1 MGKAITNHSPLYVM
15 HFSRLLELVSLS
27 DLRNIFFGTVIILSG
42 LALATLTLIAHQT
55 GNQGLAGIAAAA
67 SLVFVLLILI
77 FVVPPLARSASAE
90 AAQMDLPVEI
100 TGGGGIFFILLL
112 IVAFAAWNTGNNLLF
127 IVLSF
132 LLSALIIAFLVGTF
146 CLRRLDVKMRF
157 PEAIY
162 AEEPTPI
169 MVSLHNRKRLFPTF
183 SVVAEVRGREK
194 ERSDLLDELKGLL
207 PRRILERIIRPPLI
221 KYILDYFVYVP
232 RRLAE
237 ENRVEQVFPRRGRF
251 LVKDFE
257 LSTKFPFGILRH
269 RRRLP
274 AQEAEIIIFP
284 RIEQLDK
291 AIAFR
296 TFDYGSI
303 SIQKRGTGQD
313 LLALRSY
320 QPQDDLRHI
329 DWKATARAQN
339 LTVRE
344 FVAEDEKRVTVVFDP
359 RFPQD
364 AEKKEKTLRQR
375 IEEEQKGKRE
385 LSASERRFEN
395 GVSLAASVLA
405 QFIDERIEVSLII
418 NDDKGDFGIDRTH
431 LNACLKR
438 LALVEPV
445 EPDTAGVNLDR
456 LLADRQ
462 NSYIF
467 LISAVDI
474 KEFDSSILAKTEII
488 SY

>member
-1 MGKAITNHSPLYVM
+1 MRLTK
-15 HFSRLLELVSLS
+15 LLELISLS
-27 DLRNIFFGTVIILSG
+27 DLRNIFFGAVIIISG
-42 LALATLTLIAHQT
+42 LALATLTLVAHQT
-55 GNQGLAGIAAAA
+55 GNQSLAGIAAAA

-112 IVAFAAWNTGNNLLF
+112 IVSFAAWNTGNNLLF

-132 LLSALIIAFLVGTF
+132 LLSAVIVAFFVGTF
-146 CLRRLDVKMRF
+146 CLRKLDVKMRF

-169 MVSLHNRKRLFPTF
+169 MVSLHNRKWLFPTF

-194 ERSDLLDELKGLL
+194 ERSRLLGELQGLL
-207 PRRILERIIRPPLI
+207 PRRILERIVRPPLI

-232 RRLAE
+232 RRRDV
-237 ENRVEQVFPRRGRF
+237 ENRVEQIFPRRGRF

-274 AQEAEIIIFP
+274 AQEAEIMIFP
-284 RIEQLDK
+284 RIEPLDK
-291 AIAFR
+291 EIAFR
-296 TFDYGSI
+296 TFEYGNVST
-303 SIQKRGTGQD
+303 QKRGTGQD
-313 LLALRSY
+313 LLALRAY

-329 DWKATARAQN
+329 DWKATARTQH

-344 FVAEDEKRVTVVFDP
+344 FLAEDDKRVTVIFDP
-359 RFPQD
+359 RFPKD
-364 AEKKEKTLRQR
+364 PEEKKRTLRQQ
-375 IEEEQKGKRE
+375 IEDEQKSKRE
-385 LSASERRFEN
+385 LSEPERRFEK
-395 GVSLAASVLA
+395 GVSLAASLLA
-405 QFIDERIEVSLII
+405 QFIDERIEVSLIV
-418 NDDKGDFGIDRTH
+418 DEEKGDFGMDRTH
-431 LNACLKR
+431 LNSCLKR
-438 LALVEPV
+438 LALVEAASL
-445 EPDTAGVNLDR
+445 DISGVNLDR

-462 NSYIF
+462 SSYIF
-467 LISAVDI
+467 LVSAAGEDD
-474 KEFDSSILAKTEII
+474 FDLSVLAKAELI

>member
-1 MGKAITNHSPLYVM
+1 MSLITLNSSLKNM
-15 HFSRLLELVSLS
+15 RLSKLLELISLS
-27 DLRNIFFGTVIILSG
+27 DLRNLFFGTVIILSG
-42 LALATLTLIAHQT
+42 LALAALTLIAHQT
-55 GNQGLAGIAAAA
+55 GNQSLAGIAAAA
-67 SLVFVLLILI
+67 SLGFVLLILV

-112 IVAFAAWNTGNNLLF
+112 IVSFAAWNTGNNLLF

-132 LLSALIIAFLVGTF
+132 LLSALIIAFLVGTL
-146 CLRRLDVKMRF
+146 CLRKLDVKMRF

-183 SVVAEVRGREK
+183 SVVAEVRGRDK
-194 ERSDLLDELKGLL
+194 ERSDLIDELKGLL
-207 PRRILERIIRPPLI
+207 PKRMLERIVRPPLI

-232 RRLAE
+232 RRLAV

-257 LSTKFPFGILRH
+257 LSTKFPFGLMRH

-284 RIEQLDK
+284 RVEQLDK

-313 LLALRSY
+313 LLALRNY

-329 DWKATARAQN
+329 DWKATARAQH

-364 AEKKEKTLRQR
+364 EEKKNKTLRQR
-375 IEEEQKGKRE
+375 LEDEQKGKKE
-385 LSASERRFEN
+385 LSEAERRFEN

-418 NDDKGDFGIDRTH
+418 NEEKGDFGMDRTH
-431 LNACLKR
+431 LNSCLKR
-438 LALVEPV
+438 LALIEAAPL
-445 EPDTAGVNLDR
+445 ETSGVNLER
-456 LLADRQ
+456 VLADRQ

-467 LISAVDI
+467 LVTAVSEKELDI
-474 KEFDSSILAKTEII
+474 AILAKTELI

>member
-1 MGKAITNHSPLYVM
+1 M
-15 HFSRLLELVSLS
+15 RLSKLLQIVSLS
-27 DLRNIFFGTVIILSG
+27 DLRNLFFGTLIIFAG
-42 LALATLTLIAHQT
+42 LALAAVTWIAHQS
-55 GNQGLAGIAAAA
+55 GNQRLAGIAAAA
-67 SLVFVLLILI
+67 SLVLVALILI

-90 AAQMDLPVEI
+90 AAQMDLPVEM
-100 TGGGGIFFILLL
+100 TGGGGIFFILLV
-112 IVAFAAWNTGNNLLF
+112 IVSFAAWNTGNNLLF

-146 CLRRLDVKMRF
+146 CLRKLDVKMRF

-162 AEEPTPI
+162 AQEPTPI
-169 MVSLHNRKRLFPTF
+169 MVSLHNRKLLFPTL

-194 ERSDLLDELKGLL
+194 ERSGLLDELKGLL
-207 PRRILERIIRPPLI
+207 PRWILERIVRPPLI

-232 RRLAE
+232 RRSAV
-237 ENRVEQVFPRRGRF
+237 ENRVEQIFPRRGRF

-284 RIEQLDK
+284 KVEQLDK
-291 AIAFR
+291 ELSFR
-296 TFDYGSI
+296 TFETGNI
-303 SIQKRGTGQD
+303 STQKRGAGQD
-313 LLALRSY
+313 LLALRGY

-339 LTVRE
+339 LMVRE
-344 FVAEDEKRVTVVFDP
+344 FVAEDEKRMTVIFDP

-364 AEKKEKTLRQR
+364 PEQKSKSLRQR
-375 IEEEQKGKRE
+375 IEEEQKGTKK
-385 LSASERRFEN
+385 LTASERRFEK

-405 QFIDERIEVSLII
+405 QFIDEQIEVALVI
-418 NDDKGDFGIDRTH
+418 NGEKGDFGMDRTH
-431 LNACLKR
+431 LNACLRR

-445 EPDTAGVNLDR
+445 TLEQKGIQLDT
-456 LLADRQ
+456 LLFDRQ
-462 NSYIF
+462 NSHIF
-467 LISAVDI
+467 LVSALGEKDLDT
-474 KEFDSSILAKTEII
+474 EILARAELI

>member
-1 MGKAITNHSPLYVM
+1 MRWTKL
-15 HFSRLLELVSLS
+15 FELVSLS
-27 DLRNIFFGTVIILSG
+27 DLRNLFFGTVIILAGLG
-42 LALATLTLIAHQT
+42 LAGLTLIAHQS
-55 GNQGLAGIAAAA
+55 GNQRLAGIAAAA
-67 SLVFVLLILI
+67 SLVFVALILI

-90 AAQMDLPVEI
+90 AAQMDLPVEM
-100 TGGGGIFFILLL
+100 TGGGGIFLVLLV
-112 IVAFAAWNTGNNLLF
+112 IVGFAAWNTGNNLLF

-132 LLSALIIAFLVGTF
+132 LLSALIVAFLVGTF

-162 AEEPTPI
+162 AQEPTPI
-169 MVSLHNRKRLFPTF
+169 LVSLHNRKRLFPTF

-194 ERSDLLDELKGLL
+194 ERSDLIDELKGLL
-207 PRRILERIIRPPLI
+207 PRRMLERIVRPPLI

-232 RRLAE
+232 RRATV
-237 ENRVEQVFPRRGRF
+237 ENKVEQVFPRRGHF

-257 LSTKFPFGILRH
+257 LSTKFPFGFLRH

-284 RIEQLDK
+284 KIEPLDK
-291 AIAFR
+291 ELSFR
-296 TFDYGSI
+296 SFEAGSI
-303 SIQKRGTGQD
+303 STQKRGAGQD

-339 LTVRE
+339 LMVRE
-344 FVAEDEKRVTVVFDP
+344 FVAEDEKRVTVIFDARMP
-359 RFPQD
+359 DDP
-364 AEKKEKTLRQR
+364 EKGKKTLRQR
-375 IEEEQKGKRE
+375 IEEEQKGKKE
-385 LSASERRFEN
+385 LTEMQQRFET

-405 QFIDERIEVSLII
+405 QFIDEQIEVSLTV
-418 NDDKGDFGIDRTH
+418 NGETGDFGMDRTH

-438 LALVEPV
+438 LALVETVPPG
-445 EPDTAGVNLDR
+445 ESGIQLENR
-456 LLADRQ
+456 QADKQ
-462 NSYIF
+462 NSHIF
-467 LISAVDI
+467 LVSALPE
-474 KEFDSSILAKTEII
+474 KELGSEILAKTELI

>member
-1 MGKAITNHSPLYVM
+1 V
-15 HFSRLLELVSLS
+15 RLRKLFELISLS
-27 DLRNIFFGTVIILSG
+27 DLRNLFFGSVIILVG
-42 LALATLTLIAHQT
+42 LALAALTLIAHQT
-55 GNQGLAGIAAAA
+55 GNQSLAGIAAAA
-67 SLVFVLLILI
+67 SLIFVALILI

-90 AAQMDLPVEI
+90 AAQMDLPVEV

-112 IVAFAAWNTGNNLLF
+112 VVSFAAWNTGNNLLF

-132 LLSALIIAFLVGTF
+132 LLSALIIAFFAGTF
-146 CLRRLDVKMRF
+146 CLRKLDVKMRF

-162 AEEPTPI
+162 AGEPTPI

-183 SVVAEVRGREK
+183 SIVAEVRGREK
-194 ERSDLLDELKGLL
+194 ERSALLAELQGLL
-207 PRRILERIIRPPLI
+207 PRRMLERIVRPPLI

-232 RRLAE
+232 RRLAV

-257 LSTKFPFGILRH
+257 LSTKFPFGLLRH

-291 AIAFR
+291 EIAFR
-296 TFDYGSI
+296 TFEYGSI
-303 SIQKRGTGQD
+303 STQKRGAGQD

-339 LTVRE
+339 LMVRE
-344 FVAEDEKRVTVVFDP
+344 FIAEDEKRVTVVFDP
-359 RFPQD
+359 RFSLD
-364 AEKKEKTLRQR
+364 EEKKNKTLRQR
-375 IEEEQKGKRE
+375 LEDEQKGKKE
-385 LSASERRFEN
+385 LSEAEQRFEK

-405 QFIDERIEVSLII
+405 QFADERIEVSLVI
-418 NDDKGDFGIDRTH
+418 NDEKGDFGMDRTH

-438 LALVEPV
+438 LALVEPAAP
-445 EPDTAGVNLDR
+445 ETSAVNLER
-456 LLADRQ
+456 SLADRQ

-467 LISAVDI
+467 LISSIARE
-474 KEFDSSILAKTEII
+474 KFDTAILARAELV

>member
-1 MGKAITNHSPLYVM
+1 MRLRK
-15 HFSRLLELVSLS
+15 LLELVSLS

-42 LALATLTLIAHQT
+42 LGLAVLTLVAHQI
-55 GNQGLAGIAAAA
+55 GNQSLAGIAAAV
-67 SLVFVLLILI
+67 SLIFVLLILI

-90 AAQMDLPVEI
+90 AAQMDLPVEV

-112 IVAFAAWNTGNNLLF
+112 IVSFAAWNTGNNLLF

-132 LLSALIIAFLVGTF
+132 LLSAMIVAFFIGTL

-194 ERSDLLDELKGLL
+194 ERSDLIDELKGLL
-207 PRRILERIIRPPLI
+207 PQRMLERIVRPPLI

-232 RRLAE
+232 RRLAV

-284 RIEQLDK
+284 RVEQLDK
-291 AIAFR
+291 EIAFR
-296 TFDYGSI
+296 TFEYGSI
-303 SIQKRGTGQD
+303 STQKRGAGQD

-329 DWKATARAQN
+329 DWKATARTRN
-339 LTVRE
+339 LMVRE
-344 FVAEDEKRVTVVFDP
+344 FVAEDEKRVTVIFDP
-359 RFPQD
+359 QFSVDDEQ
-364 AEKKEKTLRQR
+364 KNKTLRQR
-375 IEEEQKGKRE
+375 LEEEQKGKKE
-385 LSASERRFEN
+385 LNDSERRFEK

-418 NDDKGDFGIDRTH
+418 NEEKGDFGMDRTH
-431 LNACLKR
+431 LNSCLRR
-438 LALVEPV
+438 LALVEPAELLV
-445 EPDTAGVNLDR
+445 SAIKLDR

-467 LISAVDI
+467 LVSAADE
-474 KEFDSSILAKTEII
+474 KDLDPAILAKTELI